1 MTRHKTQQQVTFDVG
16 ARRLSDPKLKQEKL
30 QMEQRDV
37 IFEYGKLQLNFVAS
51 QQQVAQ
57 LGTLLAQANKEI
69 AELKKKL
76 DTGRR

>member
-1 MTRHKTQQQVTFDVG
+1 MDQSQ
-16 ARRLSDPKLKQEKL
+16 
-30 QMEQRDV
+30 V

-69 AELKKKL
+69 AELKKRIQEF
-76 DTGRR
+76 DPTPEPDRSESAGA